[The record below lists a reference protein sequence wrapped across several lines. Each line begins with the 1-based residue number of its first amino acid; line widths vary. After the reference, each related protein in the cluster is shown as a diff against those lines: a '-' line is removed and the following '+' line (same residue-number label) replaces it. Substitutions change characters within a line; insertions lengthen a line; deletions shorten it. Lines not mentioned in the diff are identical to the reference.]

1 MSKPKADTSWRAQAP
16 LSEDGVADQADTHE
30 CTIQSIMRCAA
41 FAAGVR
47 DVRAGR
53 PPRFD
58 EFYDDWSYERGRLWA
73 TLAPMSMP
81 LRIGSRL
88 NPKAVL
94 LFYQHLEDL
103 P

>member
-1 MSKPKADTSWRAQAP
+1 MVDKMKAPSSEARAQA
-16 LSEDGVADQADTHE
+16 DTVA
-30 CTIQSIMRCAA
+30 CTIEGIMRSTA
-41 FAAGVR
+41 FAEGVS

-58 EFYDDWSYERGRLWA
+58 ELDTWDYERGRLWA

-88 NPKAVL
+88 NPKAVR
-94 LFYQHLEDL
+94 LFYRHAEDI